1 MCCVVFVLCCFVL
14 FCVCSLCG
22 GATPSCRRSRNICRH
37 HTMQISGTTA
47 RADTFQHAAHR
58 PVPRCT
64 PQARRWCHGRS
75 TWFQHT
81 RCGFSPFLLWSM
93 SLSHSRSRS
102 LSLFS
107 ISLSS
112 LSLLSLALSPLSS
125 LSTLSLLSFSLSLS
139 SLTLWLKGHAVEQHA
154 VDSPHRK
161 RATTPEP
168 TWARMASAKMAT
180 EQAGGRLG
188 LVADGPCAGHG
199 LVMGRSWA
207 GHGQI
212 LGKLS

>member
-1 MCCVVFVLCCFVL
+1 MHASSTSMVSRAVNVVP
-14 FCVCSLCG
+14 
-22 GATPSCRRSRNICRH
+22 T
-37 HTMQISGTTA
+37 
-47 RADTFQHAAHR
+47 HAL
-58 PVPRCT
+58 
-64 PQARRWCHGRS
+64 WILS
-75 TWFQHT
+75 
-81 RCGFSPFLLWSM
+81 FSPLVYV
-93 SLSHSRSRS
+93 SLSLPLSLS

-112 LSLLSLALSPLSS
+112 LSLSLLSLS

>member
-1 MCCVVFVLCCFVL
+1 MFCLCCVVLSCFAFVRCVVVL
-14 FCVCSLCG
+14 LRRAA
-22 GATPSCRRSRNICRH
+22 GAGTSVGITRCRSRGPPHVQTLFSMPR
-37 HTMQISGTTA
+37 TDLSLDA
-47 RADTFQHAAHR
+47 RLKHVDGVTGGQRGSNTRVVDSLLFSFGL
-58 PVPRCT
+58 CLSLT
-64 PQARRWCHGRS
+64 PA
-75 TWFQHT
+75 
-81 RCGFSPFLLWSM
+81 LAL
-93 SLSHSRSRS
+93 SLS

-112 LSLLSLALSPLSS
+112 LPLALSPLSS